1 MIRVTV
7 IQADNFHTL
16 RNNKTWTTSLT
27 PDRLAA
33 LYRASDYIQAVY
45 LVDGHEDSSFVQMA
59 VMMLAVE
66 MLTKPLSVAAPA
78 QAILSEATEAG
89 DGAFADKTT
98 YAAPSNDPY
107 PLITAILSPIPRR
120 VDAAIREASKTPSPT
135 LTSIRL
141 RRA

>member
-1 MIRVTV
+1 MIPVTV
-7 IQADNFHTL
+7 IQADNFHIL
-16 RNNKTWTTSLT
+16 RNNKTWTSSLT
-27 PDRLAA
+27 PERLAA

-66 MLTKPLSVAAPA
+66 MLAKPVSVASPS
-78 QAILSEATEAG
+78 QAVLSEEFEAG
-89 DGAFADKTT
+89 NKAYVEKKT
-98 YAAPSNDPY
+98 YAAPAGDPY
-107 PLITAILSPIPRR
+107 PLITAILAPIPRR